1 MKRKRPMLD
10 LTVRHQGTN
19 IELGINMNRKATNE
33 KINCILDTD
42 ELLDDSHM
50 PVLMVMNMVKE
61 KRFLAVLEALSKGN
75 GFGENYG
82 ACTLPEDLD
91 DFDRA
96 NGEELD
102 GAEFALHSGEG
113 VVINFKT
120 LYYYLKILC
129 DKYVKNHIEQ
139 AGIVDGLLVDFS
151 NRFL

>member
-1 MKRKRPMLD
+1 MLD

-75 GFGENYG
+75 S
-82 ACTLPEDLD
+82 APSSSSP
-91 DFDRA
+91 
-96 NGEELD
+96 
-102 GAEFALHSGEG
+102 FALSKSSKSSGN
-113 VVINFKT
+113 V
-120 LYYYLKILC
+120 
-129 DKYVKNHIEQ
+129 Q
-139 AGIVDGLLVDFS
+139 AP
-151 NRFL
+151 